1 MRNHYYRRRRY
12 GRGKKIRMVKCDKCG
27 VATSM
32 PFRCRYCGGYF
43 CDQHRLPE
51 FHDCTGA
58 YAGPREAPVQIGSYT
73 PSGGFQSQYT
83 ASAYAGPYWFSRRE
97 LRDLAVGLAVIVLIP
112 LLRLWEYVAEEP
124 IIVGGA
130 VTVLTLAFIL
140 HEIAHKF
147 AAQRAGLW
155 AEFRL
160 SSLGLILT
168 LLSLFL
174 FQTSILPIMIIA
186 PGAVM
191 IAGLLNWSDYGRIS
205 IAGPATNIAQGLV
218 YFAAQMVAL
227 ATENVYLYVICDYGI
242 IINSTLALF
251 NLIPFGMFDGLKIFK
266 WSRRIWLVAVAA
278 AGALLLYVTFLEPT
292 LI

>member
-1 MRNHYYRRRRY
+1 
-12 GRGKKIRMVKCDKCG
+12 MVKCDRCG
-27 VATSM
+27 VETYM

-51 FHDCTGA
+51 FHNCTGA
-58 YAGPREAPVQIGSYT
+58 YAGPREALVQIGSYT

-83 ASAYAGPYWFSRRE
+83 ASGYSRPYWFSRRE
-97 LRDLAVGLAVIVLIP
+97 LRDLAVGLTVIIFVP
-112 LLRLWEYVAEEP
+112 LLRLWDYLSEAPLLV
-124 IIVGGA
+124 VGA

-160 SSLGLILT
+160 SSLGLMLT
-168 LLSLFL
+168 LLSFFL
-174 FQTSILPIMIIA
+174 FQTSILPLMIVA

-191 IAGLLNWSDYGRIS
+191 IAGLLNLSDYGRIS
-205 IAGPATNIAQGLV
+205 IAGPATNIAQALI
-218 YFAAQMVAL
+218 YFVAQVAAVA
-227 ATENVYLYVICDYGI
+227 TDNVYLFLICDYGM

-266 WSRRIWLVAVAA
+266 WNWRVWLAAVVA
-278 AGALLLYVTFLEPT
+278 AGALLLYVTILEPT